1 MINLIDG
8 SIVMDNKFILSHKLS
23 FDEFKRSNYY
33 NNENEIRMIYLDGMH
48 KIEDNYFYI
57 SLYFK
62 NGFLKQ
68 VQGMINNKDI
78 TEANEG
84 MRKKLHDELLRKFNI
99 STDKDYDWG
108 VITSEYDRKSNS
120 SDIIITYND

>member
-8 SIVMDNKFILSHKLS
+8 SIVMDNKFILSHMLTFNDFKL
-23 FDEFKRSNYY
+23 SNYY
-33 NNENEIRMIYLDGMH
+33 NNQNEIRMIYLDGLQ
-48 KIEDNYFYI
+48 KIKDNNFYM

-68 VQGMINNKDI
+68 IQIMIEDKNI
-78 TEANEG
+78 TQANES
-84 MRKKLHDELLRKFNI
+84 MRKKLHDELLSNFNI
-99 STDKDYDWG
+99 STDKNYDWG

-120 SDIIITYND
+120 SDIVITYND